1 MAKTKVMIVDDQY
14 ISRQLFE
21 MYVKS
26 SEAYETVYSVESAAF
41 ADAFVLKHTID
52 LVLMDILM
60 VDGSNGLDAAARIK
74 KHCPEVKIIAVTS
87 MPEASWLKKARAIG
101 IESFW
106 FKEASRETILEVMDR
121 TMAGESVYP
130 DGAPSVKLGLANSA
144 EFTERELEV
153 LRIMTT
159 GVSNAAI
166 AKQLSISESTVKN
179 HIHHMLEKTGCKSRT
194 ALAIQARVSGMVIH
208 LD

>member
-1 MAKTKVMIVDDQY
+1 MKKTKVMIVDDQF

-26 SEAYETVYSVESAAF
+26 SESYEVVYSIESAAF
-41 ADAFVLKHTID
+41 ADAFVLKHSVD

-60 VDGSNGLDAAARIK
+60 NDGSNGLDAAARIK
-74 KHCPEVKIIAVTS
+74 KNCPDIKIIAVTS
-87 MPEASWLKKARAIG
+87 MPEYSWMDHARRIG

-106 FKEASRETILEVMDR
+106 YKEASRETILAVMDR

-130 DGAPSVKLGLANSA
+130 DSPPTVRLGLASSA

-153 LRIMTT
+153 LRVMTT
-159 GVSNAAI
+159 GISNAAI
-166 AKQLSISESTVKN
+166 ARKLNITENTVKN
-179 HIHHMLEKTGCKSRT
+179 HIRHMMEKTGCESRT
-194 ALAIQARVSGMVIH
+194 ELAIKARVSGIVINME
-208 LD
+208 